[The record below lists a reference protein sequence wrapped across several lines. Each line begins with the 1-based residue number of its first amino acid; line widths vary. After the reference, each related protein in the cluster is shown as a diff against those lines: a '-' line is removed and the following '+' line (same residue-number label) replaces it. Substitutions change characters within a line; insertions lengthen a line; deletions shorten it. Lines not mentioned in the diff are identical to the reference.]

1 MRQHTNCARRTVDTL
16 EIGAIILLE
25 NIHPT
30 LGIGISP
37 PGSPLG
43 FLSSFWSTFQGKR
56 GRGGYIGES
65 GAGAGQVNEQRIRM
79 CPFLGPGIVLNP

>member
-1 MRQHTNCARRTVDTL
+1 MRQHTNRARRTVDTL

-30 LGIGISP
+30 LGIGVSP

-56 GRGGYIGES
+56 GQRRVYWGVRGGGRT
-65 GAGAGQVNEQRIRM
+65 GQ
-79 CPFLGPGIVLNP
+79 